1 MVEQGWGQEE
11 AVVSA
16 MRKGG
21 WGGRRKE
28 WRDVRELE
36 VVRFRGDK
44 EDVEFEEYKRW
55 REWEGKNGAGVKR
68 V

>member
-1 MVEQGWGQEE
+1 MVEQGWEQEE

-21 WGGRRKE
+21 WSGRRKE
-28 WRDVRELE
+28 WREVRELE

-44 EDVEFEEYKRW
+44 EDLEWSEFERW
-55 REWEGKNGAGVKR
+55 REWEGKNGKGTKR